1 MGMKRSATI
10 GVRVDPAV
18 KQAAENAAQD
28 DHRSVSS
35 LLEKLLIIHL
45 RESGYLNRKDPVRLI
60 EFAPP

>member
-18 KQAAENAAQD
+18 KRAAENAAHD

-35 LLEKLLIIHL
+35 LLEKLLIGHL
-45 RESGYLNRKDPVRLI
+45 RESGYLNGKEPIRVV
-60 EFAPP
+60 EFAP